1 MTLSPTATSSGTRLP
16 LSSTRPGPIAR
27 TSPSWG
33 FSFAVSGMTRPEA
46 VVCSASTALTT
57 MRSSSGVMLTDTELT
72 SPFGNVAGERMVS
85 VRAPNRR
92 RGGRAG
98 ARGGDPLR
106 DRQGESIAPIS
117 TRSTR
122 VPTPGR
128 RTPAWHDRGVDLA
141 GMRALLTP
149 AGWALLEQLP
159 PYDEGR
165 ALALSE
171 RLHAEGNDP
180 ALVSTALTQTRLR
193 ARARDKLGP
202 FADAMLFTPDGL
214 EQATRLSV
222 AAHHARRFIGAGCG
236 RVVDLGCGLGSDAMA
251 FAALDLGVLAYDAD
265 ELTAAL
271 AAVNLRH
278 WPDAEVRCADV
289 TAVDLDEVLHP
300 GDGVWVDPARR
311 TGSRG
316 SSRRT
321 FDPEAFSPPYSFVLD
336 VAARVPA
343 TGAKLAPG
351 IAHRLLPLD
360 AEAQWVSVTG
370 DVVECALWW
379 RSLARD
385 GVRRSA
391 LLLDGAGG
399 VHELT
404 SGGASAA
411 PVGPVGGGVHKPG
424 GPLIP
429 PGLVGGG
436 ARQGRGAA
444 P

>member
-85 VRAPNRR
+85 
-92 RGGRAG
+92 G
-98 ARGGDPLR
+98 ARADPPSR
-106 DRQGESIAPIS
+106 GSGRCSRSAPPSGRCQGESRAPVS

-128 RTPAWHDRGVDLA
+128 QARRGTMRPVDLA
-141 GMRALLTP
+141 GMRSLLTP
-149 AGWALLEQLP
+149 EGWALLEALP
-159 PYDEGR
+159 PYDER
-165 ALALSE
+165 AAFGLGE
-171 RLHAEGNDP
+171 RLRAEGHDP
-180 ALVSTALTQTRLR
+180 ALVAAALTQARLR
-193 ARARDKLGP
+193 ARGRDKLGP

-222 AAHHARRFIGAGCG
+222 AAHHARRFVGAGCR
-236 RVVDLGCGLGSDAMA
+236 RVLDLGCGLGSDAMA
-251 FAALDLGVLAYDAD
+251 FAGLDLGVLAYDAD

-289 TAVDLDEVLHP
+289 TALDLDEVLQP
-300 GDGVWVDPARR
+300 GDGVWLDPARR

-336 VAARVPA
+336 VAARAPA

-351 IAHRLLPLD
+351 IAHRLLPPD
-360 AEAQWVSVTG
+360 AEAQWVSVGG
-370 DVVECALWW
+370 DVVECALWCG
-379 RSLARD
+379 SLARS
-385 GVRRSA
+385 GVTPGA

-399 VHELT
+399 VHELV
-404 SGGASAA
+404 SGDPRPAS
-411 PVGPVGGGVHKPG
+411 VGPVGGWLH
-424 GPLIP
+424 
-429 PGLVGGG
+429 
-436 ARQGRGAA
+436 
-444 P
+444 

>member
-72 SPFGNVAGERMVS
+72 SPFGNVAGERMVW

-98 ARGGDPLR
+98 ARGGDPLG

-141 GMRALLTP
+141 GMRSLLTP

-159 PYDEGR
+159 PYEEGR

-171 RLHAEGNDP
+171 HLHAEGHDP
-180 ALVSTALTQTRLR
+180 ALVSAALTQTRLR

-202 FADAMLFTPDGL
+202 FAQAMLFTPDGL

-251 FAALDLGVLAYDAD
+251 FAGLDLDVLAYDAD

-278 WPDAEVRCADV
+278 WPGAEVRCADV
-289 TAVDLDEVLHP
+289 TAPPAAVTRRRGRGAGGRGGAGPAVAGE
-300 GDGVWVDPARR
+300 GVPDRGEGVGRAPARR
-311 TGSRG
+311 PGGRG
-316 SSRRT
+316 SPRR
-321 FDPEAFSPPYSFVLD
+321 PSAPGAFSPPYSFVLD

-343 TGAKLAPG
+343 TGAKLAP
-351 IAHRLLPLD
+351 
-360 AEAQWVSVTG
+360 
-370 DVVECALWW
+370 
-379 RSLARD
+379 
-385 GVRRSA
+385 
-391 LLLDGAGG
+391 
-399 VHELT
+399 
-404 SGGASAA
+404 
-411 PVGPVGGGVHKPG
+411 
-424 GPLIP
+424 
-429 PGLVGGG
+429 
-436 ARQGRGAA
+436 
-444 P
+444 